1 MDYLMMAFLARFTH
15 TGPSDWIIQR
25 ITSVLMLAY
34 TIFLVGYV
42 LANPALTYGQWSE
55 LNSLLSMRLFT
66 LVTISAVAYHA
77 WIGMWCVL
85 TDYVTVRL
93 IGPKANGLRKVL
105 QSGLGFILLLYV
117 VWTIKILW
125 GL

>member
-1 MDYLMMAFLARFTH
+1 MMAFLARFTH

-42 LANPALTYGQWSE
+42 LANPELTYGQWSD